1 MHDPTDYE
9 ARHILGEPEALPSIS
24 SHLPDLVDSYITIRE
39 QRLAADR
46 LSAQLT
52 EAETDLKRTIIAK
65 FQDQGVKALGG
76 QLGLVK
82 MTELDEPKAENW
94 ELIYDYIERN
104 QAFHLLHKRLTT
116 LAVKELWDDGKTV
129 PGVGHEKIF
138 KLSVSGVKK

>member
-1 MHDPTDYE
+1 MNQAE
-9 ARHILGEPEALPSIS
+9 LLPSIS

-46 LSAQLT
+46 LAAQLK
-52 EAETDLKRTIIAK
+52 ESEDDLRKTIIAK

-82 MTELDEPKAENW
+82 MTELDEPVAENW
-94 ELIYDYIERN
+94 ELVYDYIAEHE
-104 QAFHLLHKRLTT
+104 AWHLLHKRLTST
-116 LAVKELWDDGKTV
+116 AIKELWDDGKTI
-129 PGVGHEKIF
+129 PGVGHTKVY